1 MYAFL
6 IILGLVVIQA
16 VWTVVVYN
24 KFVQSKLLIENN
36 FSQIKIQCKK
46 RFDLIPNLV
55 ETVKGF
61 AEHEKETLENVIQAR
76 NIGISADNPEALAN
90 ANTRLT
96 QTLGKLFA
104 LSEAYPDI
112 KANSG
117 FITLH
122 QELVSLEK
130 AIAVSRQLYN
140 DSVMMY
146 NRKIMVFP
154 NSIFAFVFRFYKA
167 AFFDTPDD
175 EMQNVDVKF
184 N

>member
-1 MYAFL
+1 MFVIL
-6 IILGLVVIQA
+6 IILGLIVIQA
-16 VWTVVVYN
+16 IWTIIVHN
-24 KFVQSKLLIENN
+24 QFVRSRLLIENN

-55 ETVKGF
+55 EIVKGF
-61 AEHEKETLENVIQAR
+61 AAHEQETLENVIQAR
-76 NIGISADNPEALAN
+76 NIGASAGTPEALAN

-117 FITLH
+117 FINLH

-140 DSVMMY
+140 DSVMIY
-146 NRKIMVFP
+146 NRKVMVFP
-154 NSIFAFVFRFYKA
+154 NSIFAFVFRFNKVE
-167 AFFDTPDD
+167 FFDAPDE
-175 EMQNVDVKF
+175 EMQNVDIKLK
-184 N
+184 